1 MRKLVGLLAAVILLI
16 VGLILFGMRD
26 DEAPRPDAAASAPA
40 APRRDAA
47 SLGPRPLARPA
58 PSDAAP
64 AEVRDHRTDV
74 MGDERPQP
82 AILPETVAQMR
93 PLLLATVKQCA
104 WPLRSQTPVQKGRLM
119 VTLHIKAKNG
129 KARVADIG
137 IRQDMVDDAA
147 MVECVRKAI
156 DGAVYDAAEGQEDG
170 EQDVTMAF
178 PIP

>member
-1 MRKLVGLLAAVILLI
+1 VKKLVALLASVVLLI

-26 DEAPRPDAAASAPA
+26 DEPPRPAAQPAPAPRLDAPL
-40 APRRDAA
+40 PRR
-47 SLGPRPLARPA
+47 PIARPA
-58 PSDAAP
+58 PLDAAP
-64 AEVRDHRTDV
+64 AEIRDHRTDV
-74 MGDERPQP
+74 VGDERPRP
-82 AILPETVAQMR
+82 AILPETVARMR
-93 PLLLATVKQCA
+93 PILLATVKECA
-104 WPLRSQTPVQKGRLM
+104 WPLRSQDPPQKGRLM
-119 VTLHIKAKNG
+119 VTLHVKAKNG

-147 MVECVRKAI
+147 MVDCVRKKI

>member
-1 MRKLVGLLAAVILLI
+1 VKKLIALLAVLVLAIVALL
-16 VGLILFGMRD
+16 LFGIRD
-26 DEAPRPDAAASAPA
+26 DEPPRPA
-40 APRRDAA
+40 APAPPATRRDAA
-47 SLGPRPLARPA
+47 ALPRPELARPA
-58 PSDAAP
+58 PPQDAAP

-74 MGDERPQP
+74 VGDERPQP
-82 AILPETVAQMR
+82 AILPETVARMR
-93 PLLLATVKQCA
+93 PILLATVKQCA

-119 VTLHIKAKNG
+119 VTLHVKAKNG